1 MSLGLNVLISSKDF
15 VEKISYTGLRWYD
28 NFMVSSAH
36 LQYFKEEFY
45 ISDNHESRVIFSRY
59 NVTELFYLLSL

>member
-36 LQYFKEEFY
+36 LQNFKEEFY
-45 ISDNHESRVIFSRY
+45 ISDNHESRVIFS
-59 NVTELFYLLSL
+59 

>member
-15 VEKISYTGLRWYD
+15 VENISCMGSRWYD
-28 NFMVSSAH
+28 NFMVSSVH

-45 ISDNHESRVIFSRY
+45 MSDNQESRVIFS
-59 NVTELFYLLSL
+59 